1 MRFGRFGHRGRDTNE
16 ECGQEGRG
24 ERRFSRF
31 GHWLE
36 SHHQRHHERSG
47 RGRGGG
53 RGRLFEHGDLRLLV
67 LHLLS
72 AQPRSGYEIIKAIE
86 ETVGGVY
93 SPSPGVVYPTLTL
106 LEEQG
111 HITLTASEGAKKTFA
126 VTPEGEA
133 ALEAGRATI
142 AAILERMEHMGAH
155 EGREPPVAVL
165 RAMENVKTALRLRF
179 SRGTLTSAQADA
191 IAAALDQAAL
201 TIEKI

>member
-1 MRFGRFGHRGRDTNE
+1 MRFRHFGHRGRDTNE
-16 ECGQEGRG
+16 ENCREGRG

-31 GHWLE
+31 THWLE
-36 SHHQRHHERSG
+36 DHHRRHHERSG
-47 RGRGGG
+47 RGRG

-67 LHLLS
+67 LHLLA

-86 ETVGGVY
+86 ETVGGLY

-111 HITLTASEGAKKTFA
+111 HIALAASEGAKKTFA
-126 VTPEGEA
+126 ITPEGEA
-133 ALEAGRATI
+133 ALEAGRATV

-179 SRGTLTSAQADA
+179 SRGTLTTAQAEA

-201 TIEKI
+201 TIEKA